1 LPAILIMGIFGSLYI
16 FQYIQRMAS
25 ASQYTLENIVTTVK
39 NTQNWLTISN
49 EQTNGYGYSL
59 GSMNFT
65 KEEFPRLFMKA
76 VNVSLFRPY
85 LWEARKLIIIPS
97 AIESLLTLL
106 LSLYVL
112 FKARLSLIPII
123 IINAEVQLC
132 LMFSI
137 AFAFAVGLASY
148 NFGALARYK
157 IPLLP
162 FYFTALVIIW
172 HEAKR
177 RRQKA

>member
-1 LPAILIMGIFGSLYI
+1 
-16 FQYIQRMAS
+16 MA
-25 ASQYTLENIVTTVK
+25 TVK
-39 NTQNWLTISN
+39 NTQNWLYLSSQLSN
-49 EQTNGYGYSL
+49 GSGYSL
-59 GSMNFT
+59 GSMEFT
-65 KEEFPRLFMKA
+65 PEEFPKLFVRA

-106 LSLYVL
+106 LTIYVI
-112 FKARLSLIPII
+112 FKARLSII
-123 IINAEVQLC
+123 RIILTNENVQLC

-157 IPLLP
+157 TPLLP

-172 HEAKR
+172 YESK
-177 RRQKA
+177 KVPTKSK

>member
-1 LPAILIMGIFGSLYI
+1 MIVAGIFGALYI
-16 FQYIQRMAS
+16 FRHIQTL
-25 ASQYTLENIVTTVK
+25 ASQYALENIVNTVK
-39 NTQNWLTISN
+39 NTQNWLYLSSQISN
-49 EQTNGYGYSL
+49 GSAYSL
-59 GSMNFT
+59 GNMEFT
-65 KEEFPRLFMKA
+65 WEEFPKIFVKA

-97 AIESLLTLL
+97 AIESLITLL
-106 LSLYVL
+106 LTIYVL
-112 FKARLSLIPII
+112 FKARWSILKTVLT
-123 IINAEVQLC
+123 NADVQLC

-157 IPLLP
+157 TPLLP

-172 HEAKR
+172 HESKKGIR
-177 RRQKA
+177 KLRS